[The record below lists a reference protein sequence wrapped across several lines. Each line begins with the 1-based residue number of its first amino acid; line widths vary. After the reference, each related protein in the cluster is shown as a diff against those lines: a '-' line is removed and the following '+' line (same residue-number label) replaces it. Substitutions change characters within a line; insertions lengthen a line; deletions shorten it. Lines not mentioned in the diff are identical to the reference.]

1 MESFSSENIPFRF
14 EETNRIVYT
23 DLSINAKVFVPTMK
37 KSKTPKTSPKLSV
50 NAKEFFPL
58 TDNSNVK
65 EPLNRFMKNPYKD
78 MK

>member
-1 MESFSSENIPFRF
+1 MESFSSE
-14 EETNRIVYT
+14 NRIVYT

-37 KSKTPKTSPKLSV
+37 KSQTPKTSPKLSV

-65 EPLNRFMKNPYKD
+65 EPVSRFTKNPYKD

>member
-1 MESFSSENIPFRF
+1 MNPSIQSFSSE
-14 EETNRIVYT
+14 NRIVYT

-37 KSKTPKTSPKLSV
+37 NSQTPKKSPKLSV

-65 EPLNRFMKNPYKD
+65 EPVSRFMKNPYKNT
-78 MK
+78 K

>member
-1 MESFSSENIPFRF
+1 MESFSSE
-14 EETNRIVYT
+14 NRIVYT

-37 KSKTPKTSPKLSV
+37 KSQTLKTSPKLSV

>member
-1 MESFSSENIPFRF
+1 MESFSSE
-14 EETNRIVYT
+14 NRIVYT

-37 KSKTPKTSPKLSV
+37 KSQTPKTSPKLSV